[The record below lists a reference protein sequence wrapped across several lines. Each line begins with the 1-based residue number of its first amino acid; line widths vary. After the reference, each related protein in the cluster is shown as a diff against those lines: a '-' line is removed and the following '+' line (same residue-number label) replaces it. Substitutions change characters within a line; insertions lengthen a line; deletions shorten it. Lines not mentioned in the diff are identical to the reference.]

1 MTESIIKTAFGIDTL
16 ADSFGGYNGKL
27 NKKKRLLHERAHLAL
42 EFPQTNNRVL
52 RTYIPFLENP
62 QINERGKARLN
73 TYDLVG
79 RAGQLFSY
87 GGAESRR
94 ITVSFNISLLHVL
107 ETDIT
112 EGIAEKFL
120 RQFNL
125 FFTDREQAKKL
136 FKLRQESSNLSAEA
150 RLQNELGADDPD
162 FDPVANLS
170 LQLKAYAKSQEAESF
185 LGDSD
190 QKIANGRDYSF
201 IHREYYRNLIGAISQ
216 VELEA
221 QDSNSF
227 LGNLQNALEITTRS
241 QGYKN
246 LDKIINMIYCWVN
259 LIRASV
265 MNNSTNSLYG
275 PPIARLTYGPM
286 YNNVPCLV
294 EDYSVKIMDEAG
306 FEVQTLTPK
315 RIQIS
320 LNMVESRTGDFGK
333 YVATAYPDGD
343 NVTGWESIIE
353 NNELDPLNGLI
364 GGGI

>member
-1 MTESIIKTAFGIDTL
+1 MTESIIKAGFGIDTL

-42 EFPQTNNRVL
+42 EFPQSNDRVL

-94 ITVSFNISLLHVL
+94 ISVSFNISLLHVL

-125 FFTDREQAKKL
+125 FFTDREQAKQL
-136 FKLRQESSNLSAEA
+136 FDLRQESSELLGQA
-150 RLQNELGADDPD
+150 RLQADLGDT
-162 FDPVANLS
+162 VGS
-170 LQLKAYAKSQEAESF
+170 LRTKIQAAAKDEEAESF
-185 LGDSD
+185 LGEKD

-216 VELEA
+216 VELES
-221 QDSNSF
+221 QDNNSF

-286 YNNVPCLV
+286 YNNVPCLI

-315 RIQIS
+315 RIQIT

-343 NVTGWESIIE
+343 NITGWESIIE
-353 NNELDPLNGLI
+353 NNELDPINGLI

>member
-1 MTESIIKTAFGIDTL
+1 MTESIIKKGFGIDTL

-73 TYDLVG
+73 TYDLIG

-87 GGAESRR
+87 AGAESRR
-94 ITVSFNISLLHVL
+94 INVTFNISLLHVL

-125 FFTDREQAKKL
+125 FFTDREQAKQL
-136 FKLRQESSNLSAEA
+136 FDLRQESTQAELDRLS
-150 RLQNELGADDPD
+150 LADDVPIE
-162 FDPVANLS
+162 V
-170 LQLKAYAKSQEAESF
+170 SQEFTEREQDARDAVESF
-185 LGDSD
+185 LGSTD
-190 QKIANGRDYSF
+190 QKIANGRDYSY
-201 IHREYYRNLIGAISQ
+201 IHREYYRRLIGAISQ
-216 VELEA
+216 ADLES
-221 QDSNSF
+221 QDNNSF

-286 YNNVPCLV
+286 YNNVPCLI

-315 RIQIS
+315 RIQIT

-343 NVTGWESIIE
+343 NITGWESIIE
-353 NNELDPLNGLI
+353 NNELDPINGLI